1 MADLHKRTIILAKF
15 GIHSTQE
22 MQIFLYEDGVTK
34 H

>member
-1 MADLHKRTIILAKF
+1 MADQNSRTIILAKF

-22 MQIFLYEDGVTK
+22 MQIFLSEDGVTK